1 VSSCGS
7 AQLPSEVVGCTAA
20 GAAAGAECCVEVDAE
35 GGAEGGAEQNA
46 EQSVSALGMFEL
58 LRSVQQGC
66 DEQGLG
72 PEVSLLMAEP

>member
-1 VSSCGS
+1 MSSCGS
-7 AQLPSEVVGCTAA
+7 AQLPSEVVGCTAD

-35 GGAEGGAEQNA
+35 GGAEQSA